1 MIKLAYFVI
10 TVLAVLK
17 WYLTDLGLIH
27 KEFLL
32 LIILVAGNRIN
43 KLYKQKLKQN

>member
-1 MIKLAYFVI
+1 MIQLANFVV
-10 TVLAVLK
+10 TALAILK
-17 WYLTDLGLIH
+17 WYLTDLGLLH

-43 KLYKQKLKQN
+43 KLYKQKLKWN